1 MFISYL
7 GYANGQS
14 DFELA
19 WTRFV
24 DIAIGIVAA
33 VLVGSF
39 IWPNHARVQYF
50 RSVATTFDRAS
61 EYCQFAFSSSG
72 ASCADSQTCA

>member
-7 GYANGQS
+7 GLANGQS
-14 DFELA
+14 DWELA

-24 DIAIGIVAA
+24 DIAIGIVGA
-33 VLVGSF
+33 VLVGSL

-61 EYCQFAFSSSG
+61 EYCKLEAL
-72 ASCADSQTCA
+72 SCGHG